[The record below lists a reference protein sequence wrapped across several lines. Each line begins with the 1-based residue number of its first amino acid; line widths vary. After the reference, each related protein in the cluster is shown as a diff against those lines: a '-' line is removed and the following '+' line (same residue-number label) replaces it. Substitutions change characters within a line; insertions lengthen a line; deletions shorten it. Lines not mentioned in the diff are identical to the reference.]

1 MRNSSEKT
9 QAGSGEVTPAAA
21 HRPTRV
27 AGSATRSEPSA
38 KGAAN
43 VIEAAKRDDSPV
55 APASDAIDAWNNRR
69 AA

>member
-1 MRNSSEKT
+1 MKPSNSSEKT
-9 QAGSGEVTPAAA
+9 QAVSGDVTTAAA

-27 AGSATRSEPSA
+27 AGSAMSSEPSA
-38 KGAAN
+38 EGAAN

-55 APASDAIDAWNNRR
+55 APASDRR